1 MDELE
6 ERTLGEKSSHP
17 LLKLP
22 FEPHVQKIIK
32 SDQAHYLHSSAPS
45 FIQGPM
51 SSCKVKCIQ
60 TFSYLVQTTIPICHC
75 RIFYTPLSSTC

>member
-6 ERTLGEKSSHP
+6 ERTSTQRTLGEKSSDP

-22 FEPHVQKIIK
+22 FEPQVQKIIK

-45 FIQGPM
+45 FSQAPM
-51 SSCKVKCIQ
+51 SSFRVKCILLNLA
-60 TFSYLVQTTIPICHC
+60 FRPSLI
-75 RIFYTPLSSTC
+75 